1 MTASW
6 ANTLEVSMLVELF
19 KDLCF
24 LLMLDHSFSFEV
36 WYQVSAVSVSDILVF
51 ILYVSHVCLS

>member
-1 MTASW
+1 
-6 ANTLEVSMLVELF
+6 
-19 KDLCF
+19 
-24 LLMLDHSFSFEV
+24 MLDHSFSFEV